1 MQQGRQVRG
10 IEVIVRGGNG
20 EHLENIHANVCEVIR
35 LAKPCIVGGADHA
48 GISDEQGIVEKA
60 LVLAVFG
67 PRHHGGKLRW
77 HPRHLRLLRF
87 VGFFRFS
94 GLLRLGRLFRFS
106 GLLRLL
112 WLILTTLLGLL
123 HAAEVRVV
131 MQQHEWHGDGQT
143 VLPAPY
149 ILLQLG
155 LQHKARYGG
164 CQGGGHQQDGQ
175 HGQSSL
181 FWF

>member
-1 MQQGRQVRG
+1 M
-10 IEVIVRGGNG
+10 
-20 EHLENIHANVCEVIR
+20 A
-35 LAKPCIVGGADHA
+35 
-48 GISDEQGIVEKA
+48 
-60 LVLAVFG
+60 
-67 PRHHGGKLRW
+67 
-77 HPRHLRLLRF
+77 PRHLRF
-87 VGFFRFS
+87 
-94 GLLRLGRLFRFS
+94 LRLGRSLCVSRNFRFV
-106 GLLRLL
+106 GCFRGRGVFRLL
-112 WLILTTLLGLL
+112 GLVRGAAGLLGLL

>member
-1 MQQGRQVRG
+1 MNR
-10 IEVIVRGGNG
+10 
-20 EHLENIHANVCEVIR
+20 A
-35 LAKPCIVGGADHA
+35 
-48 GISDEQGIVEKA
+48 S
-60 LVLAVFG
+60 
-67 PRHHGGKLRW
+67 KLRR
-77 HPRHLRLLRF
+77 HSRHLRFLRF
-87 VGFFRFS
+87 VGF
-94 GLLRLGRLFRFS
+94 FRFS

-155 LQHKARYGG
+155 LQHKARCGG

>member
-1 MQQGRQVRG
+1 MQQGPQVRG

-67 PRHHGGKLRW
+67 PRHRVGKLRW

-87 VGFFRFS
+87 S
-94 GLLRLGRLFRFS
+94 GLLRLGRLFRFD